1 MRDLSVPHC
10 TRLPVISQERSRNVI
25 LLVANYAPDGQRSMS
40 RYAHLLQSALELSG
54 KAVKVWAPPVLFGRL
69 AKSSTRGFKW
79 IAYID
84 KLLVAPLALLFAQL
98 GAARVHICDHSNA
111 YYAFVVWARRCT
123 ATCHDVIAI
132 QAAHGLVPGWAVGRS
147 GRALQGLISAGL
159 GAVDQVLCVSEHT
172 RQHLLELRLTGRDKT
187 VVAPNPLAPAFSQP
201 GGTASAALKALRSRI
216 GPRYFIHV
224 GSDLPRKNRQVLLEI
239 FAQLAARP
247 AYADAALLL
256 VGPPPNEQQWR
267 LLEASGLGQRV
278 HQVGFLTDAD
288 LAAAYRDA
296 IALIFPSLQE
306 GFGWPVAEAQMCGC
320 PVFASNLPPMTEVG
334 GTAACYFDPA
344 RPAQA
349 AELIAHASLDVMR
362 AEGQLNA
369 QRYTL
374 ANLAQVFCA

>member
-1 MRDLSVPHC
+1 M
-10 TRLPVISQERSRNVI
+10 I

-40 RYAHLLQSALELSG
+40 RYAQLLQSALELSG
-54 KAVKVWAPPVLFGRL
+54 KTVSVWAPPVLFGRL
-69 AKSSTRGFKW
+69 MKPTSRGFKW
-79 IAYID
+79 VAYLD

-132 QAAHGLVPGWAVGRS
+132 QAAHGMVPGWIVGRS

-159 GAVDQVLCVSEHT
+159 GAVDQVLCVSELT
-172 RQHLLELRLTGRDKT
+172 RQHLLDLRLTGRDKT
-187 VVAPNPLAPAFSQP
+187 VVAPNPLAPAFCQP
-201 GGTASAALKALRSRI
+201 CGAAGTASAALSALRSRV

-224 GSDLPRKNRQVLLEI
+224 GSDLPRKNRLALLQI
-239 FAQLAARP
+239 FAELTTTP
-247 AYADAALLL
+247 AFADATLLL
-256 VGPPPNEQQWR
+256 VGPPPNEQQR
-267 LLEASGLGQRV
+267 QFLHSSNLSQRV
-278 HQVGFLTDAD
+278 HQVGFLDDDD
-288 LAAAYRDA
+288 LAAAYRGA

-320 PVFASNLPPMTEVG
+320 PAFASQFAPMPEVG
-334 GTAACYFDPA
+334 GTAARYFDPE

-349 AELIAHASLDVMR
+349 ADLIAHAPLDAMR
-362 AEGQLNA
+362 KEGQLNA

-374 ANLAQVFCA
+374 AHLAQVFNT